1 MKNKINSRLIGLSV
15 FSIIITALLL
25 TIVYYTNF
33 RQQVENDLSLT
44 AHVLASNDFIN
55 EKTDLSSVKNDI
67 RITWIDRD
75 GSVLYDNDVDNTALD
90 NHLNRQE
97 VADAFKNGE
106 GKCIRTSD
114 TLNLSTY
121 YYALKLNDGT
131 VLRVAKDAQSITAI
145 FLHTVPYTLGIIIVV
160 AFVCLLISNL
170 LTKQLVRPINDLA
183 DNLDSPNLSVP
194 YKELVPIT
202 DKIRKQH
209 ADILSASQMR
219 QEFTANV
226 SHELKTPLTSIL
238 GYTELME
245 SEGIDEKQKKHFIT
259 EIKNNVDRLLNLIN
273 DIMKVSQLSTND
285 INYEFTD
292 LNLYEI
298 AKDQLQNFEIE
309 ARSKNIKLILE
320 GKSEIIKGNKGLI
333 EELVDNLV
341 QNAIRYGNENGYV
354 KVNVGDINNKVSLC
368 VEDNG
373 IGIPL
378 SEQERIFERFYR
390 VDKSRSKK
398 MGGTGLGL
406 AIVKHIVQIHEA
418 KINLKSTPGVG
429 TKIEVIFQ

>member
-1 MKNKINSRLIGLSV
+1 MKNKINTRLIGLSV

-55 EKTDLSSVKNDI
+55 DEIDLSSIKNEI
-67 RITWIDRD
+67 RVTWIDSD
-75 GSVLYDNDVDNTALD
+75 GSVIYDNDFINTELD
-90 NHLNRQE
+90 NHFNRQE

-245 SEGIDEKQKKHFIT
+245 SEGIDEKQKKHFIA
-259 EIKNNVDRLLNLIN
+259 EIKNSVDRLLNLIN

-309 ARSKNIKLILE
+309 ARKKNIKLIIE

-354 KVNVGDINNKVSLC
+354 KVTVSEINNKVSLC

>member
-25 TIVYYTNF
+25 TIVYYTSF
-33 RQQVENDLSLT
+33 RQQVEKDLSLT
-44 AHVLASNDFIN
+44 AHVLASNNFVNDEI
-55 EKTDLSSVKNDI
+55 DLSFVKNEI
-67 RITWIDRD
+67 RVTWIDTD
-75 GSVLYDNDVDNTALD
+75 GSVIYDNDVDNAALD

-97 VADAFKNGE
+97 VSDAFKYGE

-121 YYALKLNDGT
+121 YFALKLNDGT

-145 FLHTVPYTLGIIIVV
+145 FLHTVPYTLIIMIVV
-160 AFVCLLISNL
+160 AFACVLISNL
-170 LTKQLVRPINDLA
+170 LTRQLVRPINDLA

-238 GYTELME
+238 GYTELLE
-245 SEGIDEKQKKHFIT
+245 SDVTDDSKKKHFIA

-273 DIMKVSQLSTND
+273 DIMKVSQLSSSD
-285 INYEFTD
+285 MNYEFTELD
-292 LNLYEI
+292 LYETVSC
-298 AKDQLQNFEIE
+298 QLKNFEIE
-309 ARSKNIKLILE
+309 ARKKNIKLIFE
-320 GKSEIIKGNKGLI
+320 GNREIIRANKVLI
-333 EELVDNLV
+333 EELTDNLI

-354 KVNVGDINNKVSLC
+354 KVTVNEINSKVCLS

-406 AIVKHIVQIHEA
+406 AIVKHIVQIHGA
-418 KINLKSTPGVG
+418 AVNLKSTPGIG
-429 TKIEVIFQ
+429 TKIEVIF